1 MKRVLVCRSRDGWVN
16 RKVLMKRIIPGILVF
31 FLAFCP
37 SLFAALSKPIVRY
50 DIQAT
55 LVPQDKTVKGQE
67 ILTWLNDS
75 DRPVT
80 ELQFHLYLNA
90 FKNNRT
96 TMRRESGGPSGRVKP
111 APEDWGFITIHR
123 IQIPDGADLTPTM
136 TYIQPDDQNSD
147 DQTVMKVTLPA
158 PVKPQEKINLAIDFT
173 SKLPKVKRRSGFS
186 GDFFMVAQW
195 FPKIGV
201 LWNGT
206 WNCHQYHSSSEFF
219 ADYGVYKVEITAP
232 ERFVVGAT
240 GKRIAEKKHPDGK
253 RSYTYYQED
262 VHDFAWTAC
271 PDFVESKER
280 FKLDDPKVDTEMILL
295 IHRAHLKQKDRYLQ
309 ALKNGI
315 EFYSKNYGPYPYET
329 ITLVDPA
336 PGASEAGGME
346 YPTLFT
352 SMTMSWMPKGV
363 RMPEMV
369 TIHELGHG
377 YWYGIVGSNEF
388 EEAWLDEGINSYSEV
403 KAMSKYYGPD
413 SAMIDIGNLKIG
425 DLAFQRIAVIG
436 SGKMDPIV
444 KNSWEYVTGGSYGLN
459 VYNKAA
465 LMLLTLEKWLGE
477 DVMAKIMKTYYEK
490 WKFRHPR
497 SEDFVQ
503 VVEEVSGRDLKWF
516 FDQVLRSPD
525 KLDYAIG
532 SLNSEEVKE
541 PEGIFDGKTPEAK
554 DQRGKTSNKPLNK
567 AYRNEVV
574 AVRYG
579 DWIFPQ
585 DILIVFENG
594 EKIRETWDGRDRWK
608 RFVYWKPVRLASAQV
623 DPDRKMVLDVN
634 YTNNSKVLTPKR
646 APIMK
651 YALGFMTF
659 FQGLLSFVS
668 L

>member
-1 MKRVLVCRSRDGWVN
+1 MKRVLVCRSRKGWVN

-37 SLFAALSKPIVRY
+37 SLFAALSKHIVRY

-75 DRPVT
+75 EGPVT

-96 TMRRESGGPSGRVKP
+96 TMRKKSGGPSGRVKP
-111 APEDWGFITIHR
+111 APEDWGFITIHK
-123 IQIPDGADLTPTM
+123 IQIQDGADLTPTM
-136 TYIQPDDQNSD
+136 TYLQPDDQNSD

-173 SKLPKVKRRSGFS
+173 SKLPKVRRRSGFS

-201 LWNGT
+201 LWNGA

-219 ADYGVYKVEITAP
+219 ADYGVYKVEITVP
-232 ERFVVGAT
+232 EKFVVGAT
-240 GKRIAEKKHPDGK
+240 GKRIAERKNPDGK

-271 PDFVESKER
+271 PDFIEFREK
-280 FKLDDPKVDTEMILL
+280 FKLDDPKVETEMILL
-295 IHRAHLKQKDRYLQ
+295 IHRAHLKQKDRYLE

-336 PGASEAGGME
+336 PGASAAGGME

-352 SMTMSWMPKGV
+352 SMTMSWMPKGI
-363 RMPEMV
+363 RLPEMV
-369 TIHELGHG
+369 TIHEFGHG

-403 KAMSKYYGPD
+403 KALSKYYGPD
-413 SAMIDIGNLKIG
+413 SAMIDIGNFKIG
-425 DLAFQRIAVIG
+425 DLTYQRIAVVG

-477 DVMAKIMKTYYEK
+477 DVMGQIMKAYYER

-503 VVEEVSGRDLKWF
+503 VAEEVSGRELEWF

-541 PEGIFDGKTPEAK
+541 PEGVFDGKTAEAK
-554 DQRGKTSNKPLNK
+554 DQRGKASNKLLPK

-579 DWIFPQ
+579 DWVFPQ

-623 DPDRKMVLDVN
+623 DPDRKIVLDVN
-634 YTNNSKVLTPKR
+634 YTNNSKLLKPKR
-646 APIMK
+646 APILK

-659 FQGLLSFVS
+659 FQGLLSLVS